1 MRKIVE
7 FFHKLFLSVLIV
19 GILSFLY
26 ISIPATD
33 YSLSKSEKYF
43 DSTEEFVLVYSDYI
57 GKVVDIKGEV
67 TLVDRQD
74 SVYNIILDSEFC
86 FSLDSSELEKSVEEN
101 NVIIIKGRFTG
112 FDAENL
118 FEPYSFT
125 YCSLQ

>member
-33 YSLSKSEKYF
+33 YSLSKSEKHF

-57 GKVVDIKGEV
+57 GKVVDIQGEV
-67 TLVDRQD
+67 TLVERDD
-74 SVYNIILDSEFC
+74 SFCDIILDSEFC
-86 FSLDSSELEKSVEEN
+86 FSLDISELEKSVAEN
-101 NVIIIKGRFTG
+101 DVIIIKGRFTG
-112 FDAENL
+112 FDEENL

>member
-7 FFHKLFLSVLIV
+7 FIFFFVLIV
-19 GILSFLY
+19 GILSYLY
-26 ISIPATD
+26 VSRPAID
-33 YSLSKSEKYF
+33 YFLSKSEKHF

-67 TLVDRQD
+67 TLVERDD
-74 SVYNIILDSEFC
+74 SFYNIILDSEFC
-86 FSLDSSELEKSVEEN
+86 FSLDSSKLEKSVAEN
-101 NVIIIKGRFTG
+101 DVIIIKGRFTG

>member
-1 MRKIVE
+1 MSSKIKFILI
-7 FFHKLFLSVLIV
+7 FFFLLIV
-19 GILSFLY
+19 GVLSYLY
-26 ISIPATD
+26 ISKPATD
-33 YSLSKSEKYF
+33 YLYSNSEKHF

-67 TLVDRQD
+67 TLVDRHD

-86 FSLDSSELEKSVEEN
+86 FSLDSSELEKLVAEN
-101 NVIIIKGRFTG
+101 DVIIIKGRFTG
-112 FDAENL
+112 FDEENL

>member
-7 FFHKLFLSVLIV
+7 FIFFFVLIV
-19 GILSFLY
+19 GILSYLY
-26 ISIPATD
+26 VSRPATD
-33 YSLSKSEKYF
+33 YFLSKSEKHF

-67 TLVDRQD
+67 TLVERDD
-74 SVYNIILDSEFC
+74 SFYNIILDSEFC
-86 FSLDSSELEKSVEEN
+86 FSLDSSELEKSVAEN
-101 NVIIIKGRFTG
+101 DVIIIKGRFTG

>member
-1 MRKIVE
+1 MRSKIKFILI
-7 FFHKLFLSVLIV
+7 FFFLLIV
-19 GILSFLY
+19 GILSYLY
-26 ISIPATD
+26 ISKPATD
-33 YSLSKSEKYF
+33 YLYLDSEKYF

-67 TLVDRQD
+67 TLVERDD
-74 SVYNIILDSEFC
+74 SFYNIILDSEFC

-101 NVIIIKGRFTG
+101 DVIIIKGRFTG

>member
-7 FFHKLFLSVLIV
+7 FIFFFVLIV
-19 GILSFLY
+19 SILSYLY
-26 ISIPATD
+26 VSRPATD
-33 YSLSKSEKYF
+33 YFLSKSEKYF
-43 DSTEEFVLVYSDYI
+43 DSTEEFVLIYSDYI

-67 TLVDRQD
+67 TLVERDD
-74 SVYNIILDSEFC
+74 SFYNIILDSEFC
-86 FSLDSSELEKSVEEN
+86 FSLDSSELEKSVAEN
-101 NVIIIKGRFTG
+101 DVIIIKGRFTG